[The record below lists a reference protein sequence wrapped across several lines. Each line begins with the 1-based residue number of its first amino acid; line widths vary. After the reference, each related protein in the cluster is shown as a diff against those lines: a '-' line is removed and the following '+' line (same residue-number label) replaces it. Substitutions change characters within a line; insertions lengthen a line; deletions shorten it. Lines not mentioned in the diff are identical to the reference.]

1 MDEIVLVDYD
11 PRWPEMFSQEAETLR
26 RILPPS
32 LLLRVEHFGS
42 TSVPGLAAKPIIDIL
57 VSVSSL
63 EDARRDAVPALEEL
77 GYSYWAA
84 NPDITHMFL
93 VKGLP
98 PNGPRTHHIHMV
110 TKDHP
115 LWERLLFSEYLR
127 RHPDEAGHYAALK
140 QTLMTQFPD
149 DREAYTQGKT
159 EFVAEVMRKARAEKE
174 GK

>member
-26 RILPPS
+26 RILAPS

-42 TSVPGLAAKPIIDIL
+42 TSVPGLMAKPIIDIL
-57 VSVSSL
+57 AGVSSL
-63 EDARRDAVPALEEL
+63 EAARRDAVPALEEL

-84 NPDITHMFL
+84 NPDIKHMFL

-110 TKDHP
+110 TQDHP
-115 LWERLLFSEYLR
+115 LWERLLFSDYLR
-127 RHPDEAGHYAALK
+127 RHPDDAQRYASLK
-140 QTLMTQFPD
+140 KNLMAQYPD

-159 EFVAEVMRKARAEKE
+159 EFVAEVMRMARAEQ
-174 GK
+174 